1 MEIAGDRNP
10 RPLAFEPVQKKRWF
24 SKKHEKSSESS
35 DTTAF
40 VEVYVQDVKAERK
53 RDLGVFM
60 TSNHSP
66 RLSLEVYKYLGKE
79 TLPCDKCMLNRANV
93 EIMIGSRLKESGPDS
108 AAHSHQIMKISS
120 PPRLLE
126 ENDLDSVN
134 SVEIIVE
141 GVSLNV
147 DVVVTE
153 TEVEMVLKVWLCF
166 GKNIGRSNLSLGPRA
181 DIDAKIVTMNNPSC
195 RVIGFYGN
203 PIQEFRDQSWDPK
216 S

>member
-1 MEIAGDRNP
+1 M
-10 RPLAFEPVQKKRWF
+10 
-24 SKKHEKSSESS
+24 KSLLSLR
-35 DTTAF
+35 TLLLF
-40 VEVYVQDVKAERK
+40 VEVYVQDVEAERK

-79 TLPCDKCMLNRANV
+79 TLPCEKCMLNRAKV
-93 EIMIGSRLKESGPDS
+93 EIMIGSRLKESGSNS
-108 AAHSHQIMKISS
+108 AAHSHQIMKVISYV
-120 PPRLLE
+120 RELVLLLGLLE

-153 TEVEMVLKVWLCF
+153 TMVGSGSRTHNKQC
-166 GKNIGRSNLSLGPRA
+166 
-181 DIDAKIVTMNNPSC
+181 
-195 RVIGFYGN
+195 
-203 PIQEFRDQSWDPK
+203 
-216 S
+216 